1 MVSLPPTRTTELH
14 YNGQWNSLPLLERS
28 AITISRGVSSEG
40 SRATPTKATGVLV
53 DNRSGDYSPRNPN
66 SPLYGAIGR
75 NTPLRFSIDAGS
87 PWLALTTSTAKLT
100 TPDHAQLAIT
110 GDVDIRIDV
119 ALDTWRAAQE
129 LAGRYVTTGDQRSW
143 ALIITADGHPSLLW
157 SPNGTLASR
166 VIATSSD
173 PVPAHA
179 GQRICLRATIDVD
192 NGAGGFD
199 VRFYYGL
206 TVDDTNWVQIGTTLT
221 GAGVT
226 SVHDGTAGIEVGNI
240 GGLVEPGLIG
250 RVHGL
255 RVTGGGATVIDLD
268 LGRDAV
274 VGDGSVT
281 DTTGLVWVLTGAA
294 SLTNRHVRIVGE
306 VPAWPPSRDLSGAD
320 RTVAIEPTGIMRRLG
335 TGTKPLDSALR
346 RYLAASTA
354 AACWPLTDGP
364 ESITAAPLIGTTPMV
379 YDDSA
384 DEDPPT
390 WAKGSVAEWLEPVV
404 GLSGVGKLAGSLPYL
419 TGMEAGWAV
428 DHVRSGPGE
437 VDQIRM
443 YDWGAGTDADNR
455 IVLYLFHQAPLDK
468 ILVLWEAV
476 GTTASSGGSLATIEP
491 AGIYDDRPHHIRMHV
506 IQIGADLFWWVLID
520 GVTAAS
526 GDIPLTIKPLRRVE
540 YDWGSGD
547 QDLAVGYVT
556 CWAEDGQNPPPD
568 AAEVYGALM
577 GFPGETAGERALR
590 VAGEQG
596 VPLTVSGAL
605 DEQTRLGTQQPERF
619 LDVLHTAAQSDV
631 GYVLEQ
637 RDARALVYRGRA
649 TLYNQTPVLTVNW
662 ADAVVGAPF
671 APTDDDKDTQN
682 DVTVT
687 RDGGST
693 GTAVLEEG
701 RMSVQDPPDG
711 VGRYDRAHTRSL
723 ETDSQ
728 AASLAGWMMHLGT
741 FDGLRYTKLTLD
753 LGNPRV
759 YAMVDQIMRAD
770 VGDKIRLT
778 NLPPEYGPDD
788 VDLIIRGYREMV
800 GENQWRIEFNC
811 GPGEPWSVGVV
822 DDQDHGRVD
831 TAGSELAAAVDA
843 DDTALPVLATAGN
856 GWVRSTEHP
865 TDFPFDVRVGGEVM
879 TVTACTGVAEDA
891 FGRTV
896 ASGWGTADSGQA
908 WVTEGGAAADYA
920 VSSGTGRHVIS
931 VRGIFQHTYV
941 PVAVA
946 DVDLAVDF
954 KLPSVPVGDSCYI
967 YVMLRYTDTTHF
979 YFARAQILPGGSIS
993 LSLRK
998 RNGSETLLTSVS
1010 PGITLAAG
1018 TWYRLRVAMTGSTL
1032 TGKVWLQSSPEPAAW
1047 QLTAVD
1053 TDLVGAGS
1061 VGVRTFLGP
1070 STTNALPYTVEFDNL
1085 LTDPKLFTVA
1095 RSVNGVIKGHAVGAD
1110 VRLAHPTIVAL

>member
-1 MVSLPPTRTTELH
+1 MVSLPPPRTTELF
-14 YNGQWNSLPLLERS
+14 YGGQWNTVP
-28 AITISRGVSSEG
+28 VPSEG
-40 SRATPTKATGVLV
+40 SRATPTKATGVLI
-53 DNRSGDYSPRNPN
+53 NNKSGDYAPRNPN

-87 PWLALTTSTAKLT
+87 PWLALTSSTAKLS

-119 ALDTWRAAQE
+119 ALDTWRTAQE
-129 LAGRYVTTGDQRSW
+129 LAGRYVTTGDNRAW
-143 ALIITADGHPSLLW
+143 AMLVSASGHPVLIW
-157 SPNGTLASR
+157 SPDGTLASR
-166 VIATSSD
+166 IIATGTE
-173 PVPAHA
+173 PVPVHA
-179 GQRICLRATIDVD
+179 GQRICLRAVLDVD
-192 NGAGGFD
+192 NGAGGYNLA
-199 VRFYYGL
+199 FYYGL
-206 TVDDTNWVQIGTTLT
+206 TVDDTNWTQIGDTLT

-240 GGLVEPGLIG
+240 GGLVDPGAVG
-250 RVHGL
+250 RVYGL

-268 LGRDAV
+268 LGRDAA

-281 DTTGLVWVLTGAA
+281 DTTGLVWVLTGSA
-294 SLTNRHVRIVGE
+294 SLTNRHIRLVGE

-320 RTVAIEPTGIMRRLG
+320 RTVSIEPTGIMRRLG
-335 TGTKPLDSALR
+335 AGTKPLDSALR
-346 RYLAASTA
+346 RYLAASHA
-354 AACWPLTDGP
+354 SACWPLTDGP
-364 ESITAAPLIGTTPMV
+364 ESSTAAPLIGSTPMV
-379 YDDSA
+379 YS
-384 DEDPPT
+384 EVNEERPPS
-390 WAKGSVAEWLEPVV
+390 WGKGSVAEWLEPVV
-404 GLSGVGKLAGSLPYL
+404 SLSGVGKLVGSLPYL

-437 VDQIRM
+437 VDEIRM

-455 IVLYLFHQAPLDK
+455 HVLYLFHQAPLDK

-506 IQIGADLFWWVLID
+506 IQIGADLFWWVLLD

-526 GDIPLTIKPLRRVE
+526 GTIPLTIKPLRRVE

-568 AAEVYGALM
+568 DVYDALM
-577 GFPGETAGERALR
+577 GFPGETAGERVLR
-590 VAGEQG
+590 VADEQS

-619 LDVLHTAAQSDV
+619 LNVLHTAAQSDV

-682 DVTVT
+682 DVTVK
-687 RDGGST
+687 RDGGSE

-701 RMSVQDPPDG
+701 RMSVLDPPDG

-723 ETDSQ
+723 ETDGQ
-728 AASLAGWMMHLGT
+728 AASLAGWLMHLGT

-759 YAMVDQIMRAD
+759 YAMVDRILRAD

-800 GENQWRIEFNC
+800 GEDHWRIEFNC
-811 GPGEPWSVGVV
+811 SPGGPWSVGVV
-822 DDQDHGRVD
+822 DDPDHGRVD
-831 TAGSELAAAVDA
+831 TAGSELAAAA
-843 DDTALPVLATAGN
+843 GSADTALFVTATRGN
-856 GWVRSTEHP
+856 GWVSSDEHP
-865 TDFPFDVRVGGEVM
+865 TDFPFDVRVGGEVV
-879 TVTACTGVAEDA
+879 TVTAITGAVQDH

-896 ASGWGTADSGQA
+896 ASGWGTADVGGA
-908 WVTEGGAAADYA
+908 WTNEGG
-920 VSSGTGRHVIS
+920 SSSNYSVGSGRGVHTLTS
-931 VRGIFQHTYV
+931 VVTSRRSTL
-941 PVAVA
+941 PAPTA
-946 DVDLAVDF
+946 DVDLYVDVATSVLATGGF
-954 KLPSVPVGDSCYI
+954 IGGGPVVRYSDGNNLYMARLTFDPSGAIDLNIRSRVSSSEASLASHTLTASHVAGTFYRVRFQVAGDDLRAKAWPVGELEPELWQLE
-967 YVMLRYTDTTHF
+967 VTDT
-979 YFARAQILPGGSIS
+979 A
-993 LSLRK
+993 LS
-998 RNGSETLLTSVS
+998 GV
-1010 PGITLAAG
+1010 
-1018 TWYRLRVAMTGSTL
+1018 
-1032 TGKVWLQSSPEPAAW
+1032 
-1047 QLTAVD
+1047 
-1053 TDLVGAGS
+1053 GS
-1061 VGVRTFLGP
+1061 VGVRSILSSANTNP
-1070 STTNALPYTVEFDNL
+1070 SPEIRYDNFEL
-1085 LTDPKLFTVA
+1085 VTPQRFAVT
-1095 RSVNGVIKGHAVGAD
+1095 RSVNGVIKAHPAGAD
-1110 VRLAHPTIVAL
+1110 IRLAHPTIVAL